1 MRADCAAFDPLLLAM
16 WTYDQLHVRARG
28 EMDDQSHHG
37 NKPAEDRDQL
47 RVLRLPALRVPHD
60 PDADEDPGA
69 DADGDEKQV
78 DEATG
83 HAHARES
90 RGGRSHRSYIL
101 RAGRAAGRG
110 RGRTLR
116 EQIRDREKQRKAGQN
131 LFHVYVLTDF
141 SHPLST

>member
-1 MRADCAAFDPLLLAM
+1 IKFDDSY
-16 WTYDQLHVRARG
+16 TYTFFFFSSRRRHTRSYGDWSSDVCSSDL
-28 EMDDQSHHG
+28 
-37 NKPAEDRDQL
+37 
-47 RVLRLPALRVPHD
+47 
-60 PDADEDPGA
+60 ADEDPGA

-101 RAGRAAGRG
+101 RARRAAGRW
-110 RGRTLR
+110 RRRTLR
-116 EQIRDREKQRKAGQN
+116 EQIRDHEKQGKAGQN
-131 LFHVYVLTDF
+131 LFHVHLLTDF